1 MAFLDWKW
9 GCNITFSKAKKVSG
23 TTGFLDSQP
32 CHFWRQHCYF
42 WVFSRNPWSFWCSQG
57 SRLSYK
63 DVLDLQGKVMICH
76 LKPAWLSF
84 YCGTQTKIFWKCLV
98 FLYVQ
103 WKWKG
108 LDSFWT
114 PLSIIVWTKTGVRGP
129 SLCSICSLAGGDMR
143 QEGLKRLFICSRS
156 KYTGMCPFIP

>member
-84 YCGTQTKIFWKCLV
+84 YCGTQTKIFWIFFVCTMEMKGVGFVLNPIKYHCMNKNWCERSITV
-98 FLYVQ
+98 F
-103 WKWKG
+103 
-108 LDSFWT
+108 
-114 PLSIIVWTKTGVRGP
+114 PLQSGRWWYE
-129 SLCSICSLAGGDMR
+129 AGGA
-143 QEGLKRLFICSRS
+143 EEIIYL
-156 KYTGMCPFIP
+156 